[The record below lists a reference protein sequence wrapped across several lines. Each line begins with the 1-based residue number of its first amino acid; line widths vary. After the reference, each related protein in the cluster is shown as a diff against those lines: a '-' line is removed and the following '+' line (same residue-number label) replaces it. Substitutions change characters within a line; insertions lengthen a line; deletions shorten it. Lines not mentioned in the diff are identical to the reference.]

1 MANGSMSIL
10 VSQGKSS
17 AERFFLQVVSLVI
30 AVEVLGSW
38 KTCLVLFK
46 PCSLLGSSFLSFI
59 VLRPFSSKYLRF
71 KASENWLADW
81 TRVILP
87 VHSFAAV
94 AFVGLVNAE

>member
-1 MANGSMSIL
+1 MAKGSMSIL
-10 VSQGKSS
+10 VSKGKSS
-17 AERFFLQVVSLVI
+17 AESCFLQVVSLVI

-38 KTCLVLFK
+38 NTRLVLFK
-46 PCSLLGSSFLSFI
+46 PCSLLVSSFLSFI

-71 KASENWLADW
+71 RTLENWLADW
-81 TRVILP
+81 TRVIFP